1 MAASPREAAVQI
13 RFTHRFDRPI
23 DDVWA
28 MFADPAS
35 HVAKFTRMGH
45 RDLEV
50 LSEEV
55 AEDALDLTV
64 RRQVDLDVPAVAA
77 KFISPSNT
85 VTSTDHWERSADG
98 SCSGHFTVD
107 IKGAPAESR
116 GSTRLEA
123 DGDATAY
130 TVELDVKVKVP
141 LVGDKVAKALRPQL
155 EAQMAEEFEAAE
167 AWLAEH

>member
-1 MAASPREAAVQI
+1 MQI

-55 AEDALDLTV
+55 TDDSLDLIV

-77 KFISPSNT
+77 
-85 VTSTDHWERSADG
+85 
-98 SCSGHFTVD
+98 
-107 IKGAPAESR
+107 
-116 GSTRLEA
+116 
-123 DGDATAY
+123 
-130 TVELDVKVKVP
+130 
-141 LVGDKVAKALRPQL
+141 
-155 EAQMAEEFEAAE
+155 
-167 AWLAEH
+167 